1 MNLERHIVAID
12 LGTSKIA
19 ITVAIVNGDDI
30 QVMYHK
36 EGPSDGIRSSAV
48 VNPAKASK
56 CIRKVIDEAENELG
70 IKISKV
76 VVCKPKYEIRQE
88 VAEIKMVRTNP
99 DECISEKEIKT
110 IKELAQKEYELDNPD
125 IEELFG
131 AVAQAFSTE
140 DELMLIED
148 DVVGMI
154 GQYLEGNFK
163 VFVGNQ
169 KDMRNIDAVFKN
181 LGIQVLQK
189 YFTPDSTAKAVLY
202 DSEMDNGVALVD
214 FGAGATSVSVYTGNV
229 MRHYASIPFGG
240 KSITNDIKNECNITE
255 KLAENIKLGYGVCM
269 PERLQNLSEKVLRI
283 NSSNPAISPK
293 ELPVKYL
300 SEIITARVKEI
311 INAVLYEIE
320 KSGLADQLKS
330 GIVVTGGCAELANC
344 CCLFKEMSGYNV
356 RDGHP
361 KKVFYAAGCD
371 EVFSTKATCSI
382 GMILA
387 AKNEEEMDCAWYDSG
402 NERPAAVSGTK
413 ETAAKQA
420 EEKSRA
426 DSEPAVKETP
436 AEVKE
441 DMSESAPGDEAIE
454 AAEKEA
460 AERAAVEKAAAEKAA
475 AEKVAA
481 EKAAAE
487 RAAVEK
493 AAAEKA
499 AAEAEAQ
506 KSEPV
511 KITIKKEG
519 HEPVEKTVENNG
531 NAKSGWLEN
540 FKKKLDKYYEDITKE
555 KP

>member
-1 MNLERHIVAID
+1 MNSERHIVAID

-30 QVMYHK
+30 QVMYYK
-36 EGPSDGIRSSAV
+36 EGPADGIRSSAV

-56 CIRKVIDEAENELG
+56 CIKEVIAEAEKELG
-70 IKISKV
+70 IRISKV

-88 VAEIKMVRTNP
+88 VAEVKMVRSNP
-99 DECISEKEIKT
+99 EECISEKEIKK
-110 IKELAQKEYELDNPD
+110 IKETAQKEYGLDNPD
-125 IEELFG
+125 VEELFG

-169 KDMRNIDAVFKN
+169 KDTRNIDAVFKN
-181 LGIQVLQK
+181 LGIEVAHK

-202 DSEMDNGVALVD
+202 ESELENGVALVD

-240 KSITNDIKNECNITE
+240 KSITNDIKTECNILE

-311 INAVLYEIE
+311 INAVLYEID
-320 KSGLADQLKS
+320 KSELSDQLKS

-344 CCLFKEMSGYNV
+344 CTLFKEMSGYNV
-356 RDGHP
+356 RSGQP
-361 KKVFYAAGCD
+361 KRVFYSAGCD
-371 EVFSTKATCSI
+371 EVFSPKATCSI

-387 AKNEEEMDCAWYDSG
+387 AKNEEDLECAWYKAD
-402 NERPAAVSGTK
+402 EKPAEKKPVEKKPEAAPVEKEPEVKPAAAPVEEPVVEEASAPENEVVEPK
-413 ETAAKQA
+413 PAEQPV
-420 EEKSRA
+420 EEKK
-426 DSEPAVKETP
+426 D
-436 AEVKE
+436 E
-441 DMSESAPGDEAIE
+441 DVI
-454 AAEKEA
+454 
-460 AERAAVEKAAAEKAA
+460 
-475 AEKVAA
+475 
-481 EKAAAE
+481 
-487 RAAVEK
+487 
-493 AAAEKA
+493 
-499 AAEAEAQ
+499 
-506 KSEPV
+506 
-511 KITIKKEG
+511 ITIKKEG
-519 HEPVEKTVENNG
+519 HNPVRKTVKSNEENNKRQSWL
-531 NAKSGWLEN
+531 KSI
-540 FKKKLDKYYEDITKE
+540 KDKIDSYYDELNTE

>member
-1 MNLERHIVAID
+1 MNSERHIVAID

-30 QVMYHK
+30 QVMYYK
-36 EGPSDGIRSSAV
+36 EGPADGIRSSAV

-56 CIRKVIDEAENELG
+56 CIKEVIAEAEKELG

-99 DECISEKEIKT
+99 EECISEKEIKK

-181 LGIQVLQK
+181 LGIEVAHK

-202 DSEMDNGVALVD
+202 ESELENGVALVD

-240 KSITNDIKNECNITE
+240 KSITNDIKTECNILE

-311 INAVLYEIE
+311 INAVLYEIQR
-320 KSGLADQLKS
+320 SGLSDQLKS

-344 CCLFKEMSGYNV
+344 CALFKDMSGYTV
-356 RDGHP
+356 RSGQP
-361 KKVFYAAGCD
+361 KRAFYSAGCD
-371 EVFSTKATCSI
+371 EIFSPKATCSI
-382 GMILA
+382 GMILS
-387 AKNEEEMDCAWYDSG
+387 AKNEEDLECAWYKAD
-402 NERPAAVSGTK
+402 EKPQPPVKKPVETPVEKEPEVKPEEVPAAEPVVEEAPAPQT
-413 ETAAKQA
+413 EPVEPEQVI
-420 EEKSRA
+420 EEK
-426 DSEPAVKETP
+426 E
-436 AEVKE
+436 E
-441 DMSESAPGDEAIE
+441 D
-454 AAEKEA
+454 
-460 AERAAVEKAAAEKAA
+460 VT
-475 AEKVAA
+475 
-481 EKAAAE
+481 
-487 RAAVEK
+487 
-493 AAAEKA
+493 
-499 AAEAEAQ
+499 
-506 KSEPV
+506 
-511 KITIKKEG
+511 ITIKKEG
-519 HEPVEKTVENNG
+519 HSPVEKTVKSPEEPKKRNNWF
-531 NAKSGWLEN
+531 KSL
-540 FKKKLDKYYEDITKE
+540 KDKIDSYYDELNTE